1 MSQSCTGSAVGLK
14 LAAIRDGQ
22 HPFGS
27 KSMNKLKYALATA
40 ALTAALPASA
50 ASVVNYQIRATI
62 TETQGWDLNSPN
74 PVYIVTRFDPAVYS
88 FSFDADAPH
97 RQLFGDFMHYG
108 MSASVNGS
116 TLSFTSGDQY
126 PGYGGL
132 YIDLYFDHDLN
143 GKLPVGEQPVSLSW
157 VDINSSANGSL
168 SYVGSDMSLLAV
180 PEPATW
186 AMMLSGFGMIGFAA
200 RRRQRVKTTIRYA

>member
-1 MSQSCTGSAVGLK
+1 MKK
-14 LAAIRDGQ
+14 L
-22 HPFGS
+22 
-27 KSMNKLKYALATA
+27 NWALATT

-62 TETQGWDLNSPN
+62 TETRAWDLNSPN
-74 PVYIVTRFDPAVYS
+74 PVYTVTRFDPAVYS

-97 RQLFGDFMHYG
+97 QQLFGDFMHYG

-116 TLSFTSGDQY
+116 VLSFTSGDQY

-132 YIDLYFDHDLN
+132 FIDLSFDHDLN
-143 GKLPVGEQPVSLSW
+143 EKLPVGEQPIGLSW
-157 VDINSSANGSL
+157 IEINSSANSSL
-168 SYVGSDMSLLAV
+168 GYEGSDMTLLAV